1 MKRIPIYIILIALVF
16 IAPVRRVDVGTLEP
30 VEIIAVSKESG
41 LTLVRTDTD
50 DVGIGKSIEQ
60 ALEDLKQTATGVVY
74 LDTAEFLLL
83 AKGCEAEGQQLKKWL
98 ADSVRVCATQGEL
111 DLKAA
116 VKYLRAHGMFP
127 KLSQWKLNEKLPVLT
142 SDNFFQK
149 NVK

>member
-30 VEIIAVSKESG
+30 VEIIAVSKERG
-41 LTLVRTDTD
+41 MTVVRTDTD

-83 AKGCEAEGQQLKKWL
+83 AKPTA
-98 ADSVRVCATQGEL
+98 STT
-111 DLKAA
+111 
-116 VKYLRAHGMFP
+116 
-127 KLSQWKLNEKLPVLT
+127 LS
-142 SDNFFQK
+142 SSMA
-149 NVK
+149 